1 MHVVEVGGKR
11 NKKKHKKDLSIEGK
25 GIVDRKE
32 QEEEKRKEE
41 EEGEGVK

>member
-1 MHVVEVGGKR
+1 MLWRWGGKR
-11 NKKKHKKDLSIEGK
+11 NKKKHKKDLYNEGK